1 MAVHIC
7 VWFIRPTAFM
17 KITGVLETIYICV
30 NFELITLAD
39 CSSMFSK
46 SNYVSS
52 DISLELL
59 RSCLKDVFV
68 FHFCYMIRN
77 LVNHVASI
85 FVSFCRLINYV
96 SDNICWILQYFL
108 EVSFVTQNWQRHF
121 LFFSFLVKTA
131 SEVETA
137 FPYWYILQLPT
148 FEYGSLVEGKYQS
161 ENKSEEKG
169 TDEQPFA
176 DKSPL
181 IRCVETYSAR

>member
-1 MAVHIC
+1 
-7 VWFIRPTAFM
+7 M

-85 FVSFCRLINYV
+85 FVSVCRFINYV

-121 LFFSFLVKTA
+121 LFYSFLVKAA
-131 SEVETA
+131 SEVKTA

-161 ENKSEEKG
+161 ENKSEEKD